1 LVRRYQGNHRLA
13 LAAYNVREDDVDRH
27 GGLPAAGNRSREP
40 REGLFSR
47 RKGMKEQLY
56 DRNCA
61 IWECTE
67 GTFQECLD
75 RNLFGEADRSPRL
88 QQSTR
93 PAKGDVCFLLNL
105 DNDTLSGVFV
115 AETDIGCYEPEAWG
129 GRFKAQIRVRPLGRV
144 QSISDAQ
151 RKLQECGVRMKRSRG
166 RSWPLH
172 FVHPPAVTQ
181 KLLDLFPDDALAGE
195 IVPPGPD
202 DRRGSVFPPTEGLD
216 GVAGLDP
223 VKRFIRERMVEPLL
237 HPALAA
243 RYRLRVGGGVLLFG
257 PPGTG
262 KTRIAKATAAE
273 LEAEFLEVTPS
284 VIRGYPG
291 DAEQRLEEIFG
302 KALQSPRVVIFL
314 DEAEALLA
322 PREKQNSTVM
332 QRITPVLLGLFSR
345 VSARRDRPVLIVSA
359 TNQPWEIDRAF
370 LRPGRLDV
378 QLFVGPPDLEARK
391 KLILMNMEG
400 RPHEFDEDSIHRLA
414 KRLEGWTGADI
425 EALLDQAARECYR
438 QCPKPGDEDLPDDR
452 LVPIRPGDV
461 EALADRKRPSVT
473 PDELQR
479 YYEWD
484 KQHGTK
490 L

>member
-1 LVRRYQGNHRLA
+1 
-13 LAAYNVREDDVDRH
+13 
-27 GGLPAAGNRSREP
+27 
-40 REGLFSR
+40 
-47 RKGMKEQLY
+47 MKEQLY

-61 IWECTE
+61 IWECTKW
-67 GTFQECLD
+67 TFQECLD
-75 RNLFGEADRSPRL
+75 RNLFGEPDRSPRL
-88 QQSTR
+88 KDNPL
-93 PAKGDVCFLLNL
+93 PAKGDLCFLLDM
-105 DNDTLSGVFV
+105 DNDKLWGVFV

-129 GRFKAQIRVRPLGRV
+129 GRFNAQIRVRPLGRV

-151 RKLQECGVRMKRSRG
+151 RKLQECGVRMKPFRG
-166 RSWPLH
+166 RSWPVH
-172 FVHPPAVTQ
+172 FVHPPAVTRR
-181 KLLDLFPDDALAGE
+181 LLDLFPDDALAGE

-202 DRRGSVFPPTEGLD
+202 ARTVSVVPPTEGLD
-216 GVAGLDP
+216 RVAGLEP

-262 KTRIAKATAAE
+262 KTRIARATAAE
-273 LEAEFLEVTPS
+273 LEAEFLEITPS
-284 VIRGYPG
+284 VIRGFPG

-322 PREKQNSTVM
+322 PREKQKSTVM
-332 QRITPVLLGLFSR
+332 QRVTPVLLGLFSR
-345 VSARRDRPVLIVSA
+345 VSGRRDRPVLIMAA

-378 QLFVGPPDLEARK
+378 RLFVGLPDLEARK
-391 KLILMNMEG
+391 KLIRMNLEG
-400 RPHEFDEDSIHRLA
+400 RPHEFDEDSVHRLA

-425 EALLDQAARECYR
+425 EALLDQAALECYR
-438 QCPKPGDEDLPDDR
+438 RCPKPGDEDLPDDR
-452 LVPIRPGDV
+452 LVLIRPEDV
-461 EALADRKRPSVT
+461 EALAVRKRPSVT
-473 PDELQR
+473 PEELQG

-484 KQHGTK
+484 RQHGTE